1 MACARG
7 VIRWRQRLNLIGRR
21 KFSSSGSRTAAWGK
35 YVGYGGCAVG
45 LVYAGGVVSDWF
57 PTPSALAITLLNT
70 REARA
75 LEDGELAQSS
85 VTDRV
90 FLKVQIGDEIL
101 PEPIVLAL
109 YGVECQRTVN
119 NFKALCASQSAAMGY
134 RGVRVHRIIPGF
146 MMQSGDFTRG
156 DGSGGTSIYGGPFAD
171 ESFAHKHVG
180 AGVLSM
186 ANRGPNTNTSQF
198 FITFKSTPWLDD
210 RHVVFG
216 RVVSGLDVVRR
227 VEAAGT
233 RSGRP
238 RTSVRVVDC
247 GCLERTKEEALNA
260 TRAAA
265 SSLSRAG
272 DVKQGPGCRP

>member
-1 MACARG
+1 MVYARG
-7 VIRWRQRLNLIGRR
+7 MIRWRQSLNLIARR
-21 KFSSSGSRTAAWGK
+21 RLSSNRPRTAAWAT
-35 YVGYGGCAVG
+35 YVGYGGCAVA
-45 LVYAGGVVSDWF
+45 LAYAGGVVTDWL
-57 PTPSALAITLLNT
+57 PGPSALANTLLNT
-70 REARA
+70 GRA
-75 LEDGELAQSS
+75 TTLDEGELAQAS

-90 FLKVQIGDEIL
+90 FLKIQIGDEAL

-109 YGVECQRTVN
+109 YGVECPRTVN

-156 DGSGGTSIYGGPFAD
+156 DGTGGMSIFGRTFAD
-171 ESFAHKHVG
+171 ESFAHRHVG

-198 FITFKSTPWLDD
+198 FITFASTPWLDD

-233 RSGRP
+233 RAGRP
-238 RTSVRVVDC
+238 RIAVRVVDC
-247 GCLERTKEEALNA
+247 GCLERTKEEALNVV
-260 TRAAA
+260 RAAE
-265 SSLSRAG
+265 SLQRGG
-272 DVKQGPGCRP
+272 DV